1 MRVCF
6 FTCLY
11 LEAVTDV
18 VAAIS
23 PPPFFASSDEEGKIQ
38 SGTVKMIRRLF
49 SSFFRD
55 GMTEDDRF
63 LYFLAFFANSLH
75 SPHTSWLV
83 PQKRRRKG

>member
-1 MRVCF
+1 M
-6 FTCLY
+6 
-11 LEAVTDV
+11 TDV

-23 PPPFFASSDEEGKIQ
+23 LSSSSSIFASSDEEGKIQ